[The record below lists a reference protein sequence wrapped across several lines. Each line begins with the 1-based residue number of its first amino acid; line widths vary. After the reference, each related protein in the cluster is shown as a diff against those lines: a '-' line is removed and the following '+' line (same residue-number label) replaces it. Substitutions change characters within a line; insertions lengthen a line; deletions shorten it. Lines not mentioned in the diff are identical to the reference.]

1 MVLGFL
7 LPKAL
12 VFNLHYYVFFAL
24 CAITSLN
31 LIRLNETQ
39 LLKPSNW
46 SLPGAALLCIFAGF
60 IATQIVTFDAEASL
74 IYNNV
79 GDIALYRA
87 SYEWLQQDFYA
98 VDWDVEWGWKVIIT
112 ICRRLGFSV
121 WDWFM
126 LIRVVYIGCMLL
138 SCWLLMRG
146 KEWTAMLFSLYSF
159 GFMGGAVNGLRIG
172 VASSLVGLSIALID
186 KQRLWKVVAILL
198 MIAAISIHKS
208 IALPVVS
215 IVVAWLFRLP
225 IHVGLFI
232 WLVSIPVSLIT
243 GNAFGEWFASFD
255 VDERMSQYF
264 FNQQNEEIMAKFSHV
279 GFRWDF
285 LLYSAAPVVFVVY
298 LMFVRNFK
306 DRFYCIIANGYLIA
320 NAFWILVIRASYSNR
335 FASLSWFLYPLLL
348 AYPLLR
354 FKIWEDQDRKVGWI
368 LLAYASF
375 TFLMYLRG

>member
-1 MVLGFL
+1 MVLSFL

-39 LLKPSNW
+39 ILKPSKW

-74 IYNNV
+74 IDINV
-79 GDIALYRA
+79 GDIALYRV

-98 VDWDVEWGWKVIIT
+98 VDWDVEWGWKMIIT
-112 ICRRLGFSV
+112 ICRRFGFSV

-126 LIRVVYIGCMLL
+126 LIRVIYIGCMLL

-146 KEWTAMLFSLYSF
+146 KEWTAILFSLYSF

-186 KQRLWKVVAILL
+186 KQRLWKVVALLL

-232 WLVSIPVSLIT
+232 WLVSIPVSLLT
-243 GNAFGEWFASFD
+243 GNAFGEWFATFD
-255 VDERMSQYF
+255 VDERMSHYF

-285 LLYSAAPVVFVVY
+285 LLYSTAPVVFVVY

-306 DRFYCIIANGYLIA
+306 DRLFGIIANGYLIA
-320 NAFWILVIRASYSNR
+320 NAFWILVIRASFSNR
-335 FASLSWFLYPLLL
+335 FAALSWFLFPILF

-354 FKIWEDQDRKVGWI
+354 FKIWEDQDRKVGLI

-375 TFLMYLRG
+375 TFLMYIRG